1 MCIRDSR
8 LGASD
13 IPLTISCTF
22 SFVSVPAA
30 FRSCFAIFISILKF
44 FACSKTIRC
53 SSSDK
58 KESSTPVSYT
68 HLAKEAEKILAEPFA
83 SGDILREKS
92 ERLTTLRDDLNQEA
106 MEAAKSG
113 NKPQRTFYFEMAKLK
128 KNARTISKSTLEK
141 AEGKKKA
148 EFLE

>member
-1 MCIRDSR
+1 MRYCLSLDQKI
-8 LGASD
+8 
-13 IPLTISCTF
+13 
-22 SFVSVPAA
+22 AA
-30 FRSCFAIFISILKF
+30 TQNALNQLNL
-44 FACSKTIRC
+44 
-53 SSSDK
+53 D
-58 KESSTPVSYT
+58 
-68 HLAKEAEKILAEPFA
+68 AKEAEKILAEPFA

-128 KNARTISKSTLEK
+128 KNARTISKSTLKK

>member
-1 MCIRDSR
+1 MDFTT
-8 LGASD
+8 
-13 IPLTISCTF
+13 PTF
-22 SFVSVPAA
+22 
-30 FRSCFAIFISILKF
+30 R
-44 FACSKTIRC
+44 
-53 SSSDK
+53 
-58 KESSTPVSYT
+58 KEP
-68 HLAKEAEKILAEPFA
+68 KILAEPFA

-148 EFLE
+148 ESLE

>member
-1 MCIRDSR
+1 M
-8 LGASD
+8 
-13 IPLTISCTF
+13 P
-22 SFVSVPAA
+22 
-30 FRSCFAIFISILKF
+30 
-44 FACSKTIRC
+44 
-53 SSSDK
+53 K
-58 KESSTPVSYT
+58 K
-68 HLAKEAEKILAEPFA
+68 LKILAEPFA
-83 SGDILREKS
+83 SGDVLREKS

-148 EFLE
+148 EISGNNNLSIARSIFQKVLDKRHDFGYNNNEDKL